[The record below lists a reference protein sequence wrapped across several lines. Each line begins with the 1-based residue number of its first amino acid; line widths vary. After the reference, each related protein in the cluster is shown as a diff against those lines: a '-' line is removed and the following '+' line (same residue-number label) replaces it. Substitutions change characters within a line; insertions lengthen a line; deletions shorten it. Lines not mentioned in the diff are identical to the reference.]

1 MSYNIAL
8 YIRVSTEEQVMRTE
22 GSLDSQKHRLN
33 GFVDIKNMQQTNWG
47 MVIESYVDEGLS
59 AKDTNR
65 PALQRLMRDLK
76 NGRVNMVLVTDISR
90 LSRSIRDFC
99 GLIDMF
105 KETKT
110 QFLSLKEQFDTT
122 TAAGEMMLFNMINL
136 AQFERR
142 QISERVSLNF
152 HSRALRGLRNGGSAI
167 LGFEIDPNNKS
178 TFKVHPSEVLLVKKV
193 FDIYVEEGSLYKT
206 AEKLREMQIP
216 FKGSSSGN
224 WNVQTLN
231 NLLRNQSYIGIKEVN
246 KGKKGIDPNGLS
258 LHEKYQVVKAS
269 WPAIIDESTF
279 YMAQKM
285 LDENAQDERIRL
297 SDKQTRIYLVSGI
310 ATCGECGRALVGSA
324 AHGRVNVIRYYTHR
338 PIEGQPVTCS
348 TKRIQAD
355 LVETTI
361 VNHFLHVIQREGYL
375 DGIEDSITKNLSGA
389 SELLQSQRGEAQ
401 KKLAELDADRKK
413 LMRLQIQNEDLVL
426 HSIYSEQ
433 LLETKNQQQKQ
444 SELLEAISSKLE
456 ETPRPSDIR
465 AAVEINLKR
474 LLAAWSKATPKM
486 QKSLIRAIVDRLVFN
501 SDSIDIY
508 YRPIESSK
516 YESHKSKDKS
526 FTGAIPVDLFE
537 IRNAKK
543 LMMENQSLSLENPGH
558 NEKVNGSYVVK
569 IGCGN
574 RI

>member
-1 MSYNIAL
+1 MSFKIAT
-8 YIRVSTEEQVMRTE
+8 YIRVSTEEQAMRTE
-22 GSLDSQKHRLN
+22 GSLESQKHRLN
-33 GFVDIKNMQQTNWG
+33 GFVDIKNMQQTSWG
-47 MVIESYVDEGLS
+47 TVIESYIDEGLS
-59 AKDTNR
+59 AKDTKR
-65 PALQRLMRDLK
+65 PALQRMLRDLK
-76 NGRVNMVLVTDISR
+76 NGRVDMVLVTDISR

-99 GLIDMF
+99 DLIDIF
-105 KETKT
+105 KDTKT

-122 TAAGEMMLFNMINL
+122 TAAGEMMLFNMINM

-142 QISERVSLNF
+142 QISERVTLNF

-178 TFKVHPSEVLLVKKV
+178 TFKVNASEVLLVKKV
-193 FDIYVEEGSLYKT
+193 FDIYIEEGSLYKT
-206 AEKLREMQIP
+206 AEKLREIQIP
-216 FKGSSSGN
+216 FKSSSNGN
-224 WNVQTLN
+224 WNVQSLS

-246 KGKKGIDPNGLS
+246 KGKKGLDTKGLS

-279 YMAQKM
+279 YIVQKM
-285 LDENAQDERIRL
+285 LDDNAHNERIRL

-324 AHGRVNVIRYYTHR
+324 AHGRTSIIRYYTHR
-338 PIEGQPVTCS
+338 PIEGRSVKCS

-375 DGIEDSITKNLSGA
+375 DGIEDAITKNLSGT
-389 SELLQSQRGEAQ
+389 SEQLQGQRSEAQ
-401 KKLAELDADRKK
+401 KKLTELDTDRKK

-426 HSIYSEQ
+426 HTIYSEQ

-444 SELLEAISSKLE
+444 SELLETISRKLE

-486 QKSLIRAIVDRLVFN
+486 QKSLIRAIVDRLIFN

-508 YRPIESSK
+508 YRPIESNN
-516 YESHKSKDKS
+516 YESQKSKTDKS
-526 FTGAIPVDLFE
+526 TGAIPVDLSE
-537 IRNAKK
+537 IRKSKK
-543 LMMENQSLSLENPGH
+543 LMMENQSLSLGNPSH